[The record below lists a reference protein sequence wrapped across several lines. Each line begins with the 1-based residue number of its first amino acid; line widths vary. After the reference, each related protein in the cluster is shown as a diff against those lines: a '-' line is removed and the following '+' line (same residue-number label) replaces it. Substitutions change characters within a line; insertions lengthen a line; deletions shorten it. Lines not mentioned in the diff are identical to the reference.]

1 MHTFRF
7 LKTVAFVSFAA
18 LLFSGC
24 GGKLKRLS
32 SAELSHYNALKV
44 WWDVDEKKSY
54 LKLKTEPER
63 SAWLKSQGYWDRFY
77 QYPEERR
84 AEIVAG
90 SVGVGW
96 TYDQVYMAWGQ
107 PHQKRMAAGRK
118 AERSE
123 LYVYRFETDY
133 EGVMHVWYPN
143 SKLTREAIE
152 MFRLEVYVDNGVVVK
167 MDRQEGW

>member
-7 LKTVAFVSFAA
+7 LKTVAFVSLAV
-18 LLFSGC
+18 LLFVGC

-32 SAELSHYNALKV
+32 PVERDHHSALKV
-44 WWDVDEKKSY
+44 WLEADENKAY
-54 LKLKTEPER
+54 LKLKTEPAR
-63 SAWLKSQGYWDRFY
+63 SAWLKKEGYWDRFY
-77 QYPEERR
+77 QYPEARR

-96 TYDQVYMAWGQ
+96 TYDQVYMAWGR
-107 PHQKRMAAGRK
+107 PHQKRMAAGRQ

-152 MFRLEVYVDNGVVVK
+152 MFRLEVYIDNGVVVK